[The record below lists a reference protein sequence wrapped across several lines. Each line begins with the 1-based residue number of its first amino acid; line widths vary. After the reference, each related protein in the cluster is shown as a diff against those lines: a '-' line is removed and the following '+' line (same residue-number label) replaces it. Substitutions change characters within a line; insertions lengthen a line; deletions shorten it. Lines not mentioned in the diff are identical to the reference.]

1 MEVDKTVGGLC
12 LWFFCVQ
19 KRRDIMISNKLY
31 FLGKAGSGKNYVID
45 IIKKAEP
52 DYETIKIAEP
62 IYRVIELIKRD
73 CIVDSS
79 MAIEKLGFSKKT
91 ARNIIIDI
99 LENIDYNSLY
109 LDKPRQPLQVAG
121 DVIRS
126 YNKDILIEYAYKQT
140 IDKKKVIVEDV
151 RLKAEADYF
160 NDRGFIGIKVC
171 ASDKVREKRLKAR
184 DKDFNSEEMKHKTE
198 TEIDLID
205 NVVHVF
211 NDYNTS
217 EKEIIWQLQAIE
229 KAFKKELNSG
239 MMIAQSV

>member
-1 MEVDKTVGGLC
+1 
-12 LWFFCVQ
+12 
-19 KRRDIMISNKLY
+19 MISNKLY

-79 MAIEKLGFSKKT
+79 MVIEKLGLSKKI

-121 DVIRS
+121 DVI
-126 YNKDILIEYAYKQT
+126 YPKL
-140 IDKKKVIVEDV
+140 
-151 RLKAEADYF
+151 
-160 NDRGFIGIKVC
+160 
-171 ASDKVREKRLKAR
+171 
-184 DKDFNSEEMKHKTE
+184 
-198 TEIDLID
+198 
-205 NVVHVF
+205 
-211 NDYNTS
+211 
-217 EKEIIWQLQAIE
+217 
-229 KAFKKELNSG
+229 
-239 MMIAQSV
+239 